1 MALAFQFSNACQ
13 KEGAMDD
20 LYTLEAIWSD
30 SEEPPRTSEPPVEVL
45 AERLA
50 ALPKEQLDA
59 FARTVERCRPAA
71 PALMTW
77 LRDLIRWERARRT
90 GRSAVPAI
98 AHFDRRE
105 HMEAV
110 LALGALA
117 SQFRENPENFP
128 SPITGPLGLLFDAAR
143 NAIEHDS
150 RDVVVLH

>member
-1 MALAFQFSNACQ
+1 
-13 KEGAMDD
+13 MDD
-20 LYTLEAIWSD
+20 LYTLEAAWTD
-30 SEEPPRTSEPPVEVL
+30 TEDVPDTTEAPVEVL

-50 ALPKEQLDA
+50 ALPREQLDA
-59 FARTVERCRPAA
+59 FARTVDRCAPAA
-71 PALMTW
+71 PALMAW
-77 LRDLIRWERARRT
+77 LRDLIRWERARRS

-98 AHFDRRE
+98 ARFDRRE

-143 NAIEHDS
+143 NAIEFGGRS
-150 RDVVVLH
+150 SVVLH